1 MRKLFIFLASLS
13 AWVWWV
19 SGVAQVVVTFWSAP
33 NPSQEVFWRRM
44 AEAYMVE
51 HPGVKI
57 TVSPI
62 PETPTSEA
70 GILAA
75 IAGGVA
81 PTASE
86 NIFIG
91 FGDELMRSKAIVPW
105 NSFPGWADLL
115 KTRSMEET
123 MKSWVFPDGNYYIIP
138 MYVNAMLVAWRI
150 DILRTLGYD
159 RPPRTYGEVLQVGE
173 RLKAAYPDK
182 FVWLRSELEVPTWWQ
197 RWFDFFVFYNA
208 ASAGQALIT
217 GNTITA
223 DDKAALEVLRFFKI
237 LKDKKLLITEPLATG
252 FEAGK
257 TIMTVLGPWTFP
269 WWRENYPELV
279 YGETFILS
287 PPPVPDWY
295 PVDAPVYTFADAKGI
310 VTYAQATPEQRQA
323 MWDFLRWVFSNPEHD
338 LVWIQVTGMLPAR
351 DDVGANPLF
360 TDYIKEKEPA
370 LLAYAASIPYA
381 IPPFVHHQYVEIKEL
396 LGLECLYPVL
406 AGELTPEEGWAA
418 WKAAVKA
425 VLK

>member
-1 MRKLFIFLASLS
+1 MRGVRRTWAFGLAVL
-13 AWVWWV
+13 
-19 SGVAQVVVTFWSAP
+19 GVVGLAQVEITFWSAP

-44 AEAYMVE
+44 AEAYMAE
-51 HPGVKI
+51 HPGVRI
-57 TVSPI
+57 NVSPI

-91 FGDELMRSKAIVPW
+91 FGDELVRSQAIVPW
-105 NSFPGWADLL
+105 NAFPGWGELVKA
-115 KTRSMEET
+115 RHMEET
-123 MKSWVFPDGNYYIIP
+123 IKGWVFPDGNYYIIP

-150 DILRTLGYD
+150 DILRELGYQE
-159 RPPRTYGEVLQVGE
+159 PPRTYSEVLAVGE

-182 FVWLRSELEVPTWWQ
+182 FLWLRSELEVPTWWQ
-197 RWFDFFVFYNA
+197 RWFDFFVFYYA
-208 ASAGQALIT
+208 ASGGQPLIT
-217 GNTITA
+217 GTKITA
-223 DDKAALEVLRFFKI
+223 DDKAAVEVLRFFKT
-237 LKDKKLLITEPLATG
+237 LRDKKLLITEPLAQG

-279 YGETFILS
+279 YGETFVLT

-295 PVDAPVYTFADAKGI
+295 PADAPIHTFADAKG
-310 VTYAQATPEQRQA
+310 VVMYAQATPEQRQA
-323 MWDFLRWVFSNPEHD
+323 MWDFIRWVLSNIEHD
-338 LVWIQVTGMLPAR
+338 LAWVQITGMLPAR
-351 DDVGANPLF
+351 DDVATNPLF
-360 TDYIKEKEPA
+360 MAYIAEKEPA
-370 LLAYAASIPYA
+370 LLAYAANTPYA
-381 IPPFVHHQYVEIKEL
+381 VPPIAHYQYVELQEL
-396 LGLECLYPVL
+396 MGLECIYPVL
-406 AGELTPEEGWAA
+406 VGDLTPEEGWAA
-418 WKAAVKA
+418 WKAAVEA